1 MTVDGPEKGT
11 LHLSILRSP
20 LLGFYDLR
28 SGSKNPGSEKARERT
43 PELVMNLAESYRA
56 WYSSDYIAYS
66 MTGGD
71 HGHDH
76 SDLMDSHVVCRTIM
90 IHPGCGPYH

>member
-1 MTVDGPEKGT
+1 MTVDGPEKTT
-11 LHLSILRSP
+11 LQVSILRSP

-28 SGSKNPGSEKARERT
+28 SGSKNPGSKKARERT
-43 PELVMNLAESYRA
+43 PALIVNLA

-76 SDLMDSHVVCRTIM
+76 SDLVDSHVNCRTIM
-90 IHPGCGPYH
+90 IHPGYGPYH